1 MESVTVHAHA
11 ESVSDG
17 KQPFKSVPL
26 LPSERGCEK
35 MFPVSGVCGQDLQK
49 DAFNVKS
56 VSKLCK
62 MKFALSGVCRL
73 RKDVVNGYSV

>member
-1 MESVTVHAHA
+1 MSTQNQSVT
-11 ESVSDG
+11 ENNRLNQS
-17 KQPFKSVPL
+17 L
-26 LPSERGCEK
+26 YYTSERGCEQ
-35 MFPVSGVCGQDLQK
+35 MFSVSGVCGEDFQK